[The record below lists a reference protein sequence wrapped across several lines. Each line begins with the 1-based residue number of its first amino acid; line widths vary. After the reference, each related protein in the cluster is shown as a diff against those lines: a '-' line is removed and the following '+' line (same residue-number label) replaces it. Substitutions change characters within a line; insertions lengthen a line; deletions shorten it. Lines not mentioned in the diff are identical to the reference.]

1 MSTKLYDG
9 IILDISPDNFWDS
22 ISQIRQSINETFNH
36 LNKKLT
42 IEYLKQSYIESALRK
57 YRSEQGNPIQDDKE
71 DHGLFFNALDKWKKE
86 DKEFFKNKLQCKVQ
100 IFEPLE
106 DGRILGYVFTNNEE
120 EYYENIMK
128 LPFVKE
134 FGYWNNTDKP
144 EELTD
149 EQWNDRYEAWNTVL
163 DRSFYLTDTGITVE
177 IAESKNRTFMIPDND
192 FLQALN
198 EAISDEKNSWRKA
211 LSIRL
216 VSNQALNNKLNNN
229 ASSSKDDTVS
239 AIMSILHSSMD
250 VVNNSDVLPISE
262 ITEFGLDELIA
273 KNTDGISFPI
283 VDNEILD
290 ELVNDVEE
298 ELKKDEW

>member
-9 IILDISPDNFWDS
+9 IILDISQDNFWDS

-120 EYYENIMK
+120 KYYENLLK
-128 LPFVKE
+128 LPFIKE

-149 EQWNDRYEAWNTVL
+149 DEWNDRYEAWNAVL
-163 DRSFYLTDTGITVE
+163 DRNVFFTDSGITVE
-177 IAESKNRTFMIPDND
+177 IAESKNRTFMMPDND

-216 VSNQALNNKLNNN
+216 VSNQALNNKLSNN

-239 AIMSILHSSMD
+239 EIMSILHLSMD
-250 VVNNSDVLPISE
+250 VVNNSDVLPVPGIAELDS
-262 ITEFGLDELIA
+262 DELIA
-273 KNTDGISFPI
+273 KNTDSISFPI
-283 VDNEILD
+283 IDTEILD

-298 ELKKDEW
+298 ELKKDG